1 MERLIDLEWLVWVL
15 SMLTGYLLG
24 SISFARIVTKVFS
37 PSGEVKRIVRD
48 IPGTDMTFD
57 SDAVTA
63 TTVNLQ
69 LGPRFGCLTSLLD
82 MVKAAVPTGLFLYS
96 FPNKHY
102 FLAAAIMTMI
112 GHNYPIYYRFKGGR
126 GLSPLIGALMVINWF
141 SLLLSGFAALLLA
154 YLTGAILAMRWSWMG
169 FLVIWFALYLKDP
182 WYVAFMLAAN
192 FLFFFSMRKELASAI
207 KIGKNRKT
215 TQEEISEFMLMGKEL
230 GRFIDKY
237 GLPALIRKVKK

>member
-1 MERLIDLEWLVWVL
+1 
-15 SMLTGYLLG
+15 
-24 SISFARIVTKVFS
+24 
-37 PSGEVKRIVRD
+37 
-48 IPGTDMTFD
+48 
-57 SDAVTA
+57 
-63 TTVNLQ
+63 
-69 LGPRFGCLTSLLD
+69 
-82 MVKAAVPTGLFLYS
+82 
-96 FPNKHY
+96 
-102 FLAAAIMTMI
+102 
-112 GHNYPIYYRFKGGR
+112 
-126 GLSPLIGALMVINWF
+126 
-141 SLLLSGFAALLLA
+141 LSGFAALLLA